1 MATGLATRCPA
12 CGTVFRVVP
21 DQLRVSEG
29 WVRCGRCSEVFNA
42 TQSLVD
48 LDAAAVRKTP
58 APAAPP
64 PPALPEP
71 PAPSHSP
78 APAPAPAPAP
88 WSAPPPAQSPAQPPA
103 PAAASAFA
111 APAFAETPAAP
122 DHAAAPPAEPEAD
135 EGSPPVADFGA
146 LEATGAGDDDRS
158 ATNFD
163 LALPAAAGDDDR
175 REPAFDLG
183 PAAPAHGEAA
193 APTPE
198 QAGTPAQHPASVEPP
213 ADSIVLPPGAAADI
227 ADTDETSG
235 TDMAAA
241 ATPAPDAAA
250 AAAKPEFLRR
260 AERAERWRR
269 PWVRALL
276 GLGVLL
282 GLGGLAG
289 QVLHEYRDLAAARY
303 PQLRPLL
310 EQGCAWLDCR
320 VGAARAIDSLAVE
333 SSGLVRVENSD
344 LYRLSVVLRNRSG
357 IPLALPALDLALTDR
372 QGRLIARKVLRA
384 GELGAAGETL
394 AAGAETTLA
403 GTLRTGNGPVAGYTV
418 ELFYP

>member
-48 LDAAAVRKTP
+48 LDTVVARKAAPPPAPATP
-58 APAAPP
+58 PPPAAPP
-64 PPALPEP
+64 R
-71 PAPSHSP
+71 APGP
-78 APAPAPAPAP
+78 APAEARVEAPTETPVETPAEAQAETQAEMQA
-88 WSAPPPAQSPAQPPA
+88 SAPVPMARVEPADNEPGASRPASFGALDAGPPEDGTA
-103 PAAASAFA
+103 PAAE
-111 APAFAETPAAP
+111 APMP
-122 DHAAAPPAEPEAD
+122 DL
-135 EGSPPVADFGA
+135 DFG
-146 LEATGAGDDDRS
+146 E
-158 ATNFD
+158 
-163 LALPAAAGDDDR
+163 DR
-175 REPAFDLG
+175 REPAFDDAASPT
-183 PAAPAHGEAA
+183 PAAAEATEAA
-193 APTPE
+193 AAAVDVPLEAPLEAPLQAPPE
-198 QAGTPAQHPASVEPP
+198 PAAEPAQGTPAPP
-213 ADSIVLPPGAAADI
+213 PTVAPPQDIVLPATAVPASAAED
-227 ADTDETSG
+227 
-235 TDMAAA
+235 
-241 ATPAPDAAA
+241 APA
-250 AAAKPEFLRR
+250 AAAKPDFLRR

-289 QVLHEYRDLAAARY
+289 QLLHEYRDLAAARY

-333 SSGLVRVENSD
+333 SSGLVRVEGSE
-344 LYRLSVVLRNRSG
+344 LYRLTVVLRNRAG

-372 QGRLIARKVLRA
+372 QGRLIARKVLRP
-384 GELGAAGETL
+384 GELGATAETL
-394 AAGAETTLA
+394 DAGAETTLA
-403 GTLRTGNGPVAGYTV
+403 GTLRAANGPVAGYTV

>member
-48 LDAAAVRKTP
+48 LDTAVARKAPQAPPSPAASP
-58 APAAPP
+58 AASPSASSPASLPPAPP
-64 PPALPEP
+64 PAEP
-71 PAPSHSP
+71 PAPAQAPAEPPAS
-78 APAPAPAPAP
+78 APAPMGEAEPVETEPGASRPAEFGALDT
-88 WSAPPPAQSPAQPPA
+88 APPGSDAA
-103 PAAASAFA
+103 PAAEA
-111 APAFAETPAAP
+111 TMP
-122 DHAAAPPAEPEAD
+122 DL
-135 EGSPPVADFGA
+135 DFGD
-146 LEATGAGDDDRS
+146 G
-158 ATNFD
+158 
-163 LALPAAAGDDDR
+163 R
-175 REPAFDLG
+175 REPAFDEASS
-183 PAAPAHGEAA
+183 PATAA
-193 APTPE
+193 AETTAAAAVDLPPGGPLE
-198 QAGTPAQHPASVEPP
+198 PSAGPGADEPGPPPPVEPP
-213 ADSIVLPPGAAADI
+213 DDIVLPATAASAADDAS
-227 ADTDETSG
+227 AD
-235 TDMAAA
+235 A
-241 ATPAPDAAA
+241 ATPA

-276 GLGVLL
+276 VLGVLL

-333 SSGLVRVENSD
+333 SSGLVRVEGSE
-344 LYRLSVVLRNRSG
+344 LYRLNVVLRNRAG

-372 QGRLIARKVLRA
+372 QGRLIARRVLRP

-394 AAGAETTLA
+394 DAGAEATLA
-403 GTLRTGNGPVAGYTV
+403 GTLRAAGGPVAGYTV

>member
-48 LDAAAVRKTP
+48 LDTAVQRK
-58 APAAPP
+58 APAAVAP
-64 PPALPEP
+64 PPALPP
-71 PAPSHSP
+71 
-78 APAPAPAPAP
+78 
-88 WSAPPPAQSPAQPPA
+88 APPPPPAAEA
-103 PAAASAFA
+103 PAAAVQPAGTEA
-111 APAFAETPAAP
+111 APYAGFEAPVPEAPTAPTARPAPTAPDAPAA
-122 DHAAAPPAEPEAD
+122 DEAPSRRS
-135 EGSPPVADFGA
+135 GFGA
-146 LEATGAGDDDRS
+146 LDAG
-158 ATNFD
+158 NFTD
-163 LALPAAAGDDDR
+163 VALPT
-175 REPAFDLG
+175 PAM
-183 PAAPAHGEAA
+183 EAA
-193 APTPE
+193 APDESAGDGRREPSLGAAPSPTPRDDAGSADL
-198 QAGTPAQHPASVEPP
+198 QAPPSTGLRAGEPSDEIVVPGPAGVTAAATTAAAAA
-213 ADSIVLPPGAAADI
+213 ADIIAPGAAARPA
-227 ADTDETSG
+227 ADG
-235 TDMAAA
+235 AG
-241 ATPAPDAAA
+241 P
-250 AAAKPEFLRR
+250 AAKPEFLRR

-269 PWVRALL
+269 PGVRASLLL
-276 GLGVLL
+276 GLLL
-282 GLGGLAG
+282 GIAGLVG

-333 SSGLVRVENSD
+333 SSGLVRVENSE

-357 IPLALPALDLALTDR
+357 IALALPALDLALTDR

-394 AAGAETTLA
+394 DAGAEATLA
-403 GTLRTGNGPVAGYTV
+403 ATLRAGNGPVAGYTV